1 MSLHTD
7 GPLNARDVRVAV
19 PVFAALGDET
29 RLGIVRRLATGTP
42 LSIASLTSGSGVTR
56 QAVTKHLQVLDEAGL
71 VRSQWRGRERL
82 WALKPDRL
90 GPARRSLEMLAAHW
104 DEALSRLKTFVE
116 EEMK

>member
-1 MSLHTD
+1 V
-7 GPLNARDVRVAV
+7 LNARDARAAV

-42 LSIASLTSGSGVTR
+42 LSIATLTEGSGVTR
-56 QAVTKHLQVLDEAGL
+56 QAVTKHLLVLDEAGL

-90 GPARRSLEMLAAHW
+90 EPARRSLELIAAHW
-104 DEALSRLKTFVE
+104 DEALGRLKTFVE
-116 EEMK
+116 TEMR